1 MGQAR
6 LKREQLA
13 KTPCS
18 CGSGKAGGACCFDG
32 RRFWRAPSI
41 VRLRKPENALSI
53 EGCYLNK
60 TNSCR
65 GKISN
70 EHLISEAV
78 LKVIQAKQ
86 LTASGLPW
94 QRESP
99 MNVGLNTLV
108 ANCLCEFHNSAL
120 SPLDTATGQFFE
132 ALQLADT
139 SQSGRGFQILV
150 SGHDIERWLLK
161 TLFNF
166 AYSKSLLNSG
176 KPLLPLFYG
185 TIDPISLLE
194 NAASWP
200 ASAGMYF
207 IQNVGDRVTRNDE
220 FALAPLSMRE
230 TNELIG
236 MKISVQGLVFDLLLV
251 PREITRST
259 NVPGAYRP
267 ESLSFIYKDYQNQVL
282 LSWADDAPHAEVRL
296 QFESTIP
303 DQQIGRP
310 TALQRFIE
318 S

>member
-1 MGQAR
+1 MGQAPSR
-6 LKREQLA
+6 RIQLA
-13 KTPCS
+13 GAPCI
-18 CGSGKAGGACCFDG
+18 CRSGKAGGVCCFDG
-32 RRFWRAPSI
+32 RRFWRAPAV
-41 VRLRKPENALSI
+41 VRLRRGENTLSL

-60 TNSCR
+60 TNSCC

-86 LTASGLPW
+86 LTAVGLPW
-94 QRESP
+94 QPESP
-99 MNVGLNTLV
+99 MNIGLNTLV
-108 ANCLCEFHNSAL
+108 ANCLCRFHNSAL
-120 SPLDTATGQFFE
+120 SPLDTAAGQFFE

-139 SQSGRGFQILV
+139 SQSSRGFQILV

-176 KPLLPLFYG
+176 KPLLPLFHS
-185 TIDPISLLE
+185 TIDPVFLLE
-194 NAASWP
+194 NPASWP
-200 ASAGMYF
+200 AGTGIYF
-207 IQNVGDRVTRNDE
+207 LQNVGDRVTRNDE
-220 FALAPLSMRE
+220 FALAPISMRD

-251 PREITRST
+251 PREITQST
-259 NVPGAYRP
+259 NAPGVYRP
-267 ESLSFIYKDYQNQVL
+267 GSLSFIYEDYQNQVL

-303 DQQIGRP
+303 DMPVGRP
-310 TALQRFIE
+310 SALQRFIE
-318 S
+318 

>member
-13 KTPCS
+13 KAS
-18 CGSGKAGGACCFDG
+18 CICRSGKAGGLCCFDG

-41 VRLRKPENALSI
+41 VQLTKSENTLSI

-70 EHLISEAV
+70 EHLISEVV

-94 QRESP
+94 QHESP
-99 MNVGLNTLV
+99 MNIGLNTLV
-108 ANCLCEFHNSAL
+108 ANCHCEFHNNAL
-120 SPLDTATGQFFE
+120 SPVDTAAGQFFK

-139 SQSGRGFQILV
+139 SQSGQGFQILLC
-150 SGHDIERWLLK
+150 GHDIERWLLK
-161 TLFNF
+161 TLLNF

-176 KPLLPLFYG
+176 KPLLPLFHS

-194 NAASWP
+194 YPASWP
-200 ASAGMYF
+200 AGAGIYF

-251 PREITRST
+251 PREIAQNANT
-259 NVPGAYRP
+259 PGVYRP
-267 ESLSFIYKDYQNQVL
+267 ASLNFIYEDYQNQVL
-282 LSWADDAPHAEVRL
+282 LSWADDALDAEVRL
-296 QFESTIP
+296 QFESTAS

-310 TALQRFIE
+310 SALQPFIE
-318 S
+318 